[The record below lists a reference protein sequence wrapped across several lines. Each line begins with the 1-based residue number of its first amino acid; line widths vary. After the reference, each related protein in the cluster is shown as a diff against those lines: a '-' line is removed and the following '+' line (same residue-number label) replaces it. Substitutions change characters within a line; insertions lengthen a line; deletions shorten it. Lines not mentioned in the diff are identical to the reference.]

1 MSTYRKQVN
10 LMRRKHVRLAA
21 VCHSN
26 AEVEMRIVGYRTSSW
41 GGGCSLRCRVSSRQF
56 GVKGHT
62 HRKPLKSDL
71 SRNARLPNASLQGSR
86 RCKKQK
92 LTCSWQ

>member
-1 MSTYRKQVN
+1 MGLYKCALEMSTYRKQVN

-41 GGGCSLRCRVSSRQF
+41 GGGVHSGAESRLDSL
-56 GVKGHT
+56 G
-62 HRKPLKSDL
+62 LKVIL
-71 SRNARLPNASLQGSR
+71 TGSP
-86 RCKKQK
+86 
-92 LTCSWQ
+92 